1 MHEFGGEVKESDRPV
16 PWLIW
21 LLFVGYFIWAASY
34 ILFVGARGM

>member
-21 LLFVGYFIWAASY
+21 LVFFGYFVWAVGY
-34 ILFVGARGM
+34 ILFAGARGI